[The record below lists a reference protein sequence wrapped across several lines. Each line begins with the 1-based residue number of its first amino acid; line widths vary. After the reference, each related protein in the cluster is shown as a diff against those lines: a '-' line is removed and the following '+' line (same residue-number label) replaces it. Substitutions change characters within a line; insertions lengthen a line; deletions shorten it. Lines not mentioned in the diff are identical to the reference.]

1 MDRKQY
7 LCTKCGGPR
16 SRRSASLCIACYTL
30 KPIADIGAC
39 AHHWVY
45 AAPGGPIST
54 GVCKLCGDRSY
65 AANSI
70 QAEFAPVLNVRKES
84 ERKEIVAGR
93 SRYVADAN
101 PKQRLAR

>member
-1 MDRKQY
+1 MRQKKFQCTQCGSPCSNDQG
-7 LCTKCGGPR
+7 LCR
-16 SRRSASLCIACYTL
+16 ACYTL

-70 QAEFAPVLNVRKES
+70 QAEFAPVLNARKES